1 MIRKAVPA
9 DAEQIQVI
17 CETSLGYPCESS
29 LITARLAHLNHDEEV
44 VFVEEIDD
52 TVVGF
57 VHGER
62 YCCLYFEDAV
72 NILGLAVLRE
82 FQRQGCGRRLMEA
95 VERWARTKHIL
106 YIRLNS
112 GMTRTDAHSF
122 YRKIGYTNE
131 KEQMRFL
138 KKIE

>member
-1 MIRKAVPA
+1 MIRNAVPA
-9 DAEQIQVI
+9 DAEHIQFI
-17 CETSLGYPCESS
+17 CETSLGYPCESA
-29 LITARLAHLNHDEEV
+29 LIAARIAHLNHNEEV

-72 NILGLAVLRE
+72 NILGLAVLKE
-82 FQRQGCGRRLMEA
+82 AQRQGYGRQLMEA
-95 VERWARTKHIL
+95 IERWARMKHIS

-138 KKIE
+138 KKIK